1 MTSTEIGQGVYNDCR
16 HRKGEF
22 VSVDKKAIYLTE
34 AGRDKIRE
42 ELRYLKE
49 EKRQELSDYM
59 GAAIADG
66 DLSESAA
73 YDEARMLQSANE
85 TRIADLEEILNRAQ
99 LVEADVGPDAAAQLG
114 ASLKLEYADG
124 EQIQFY
130 LVGTHEADIFEN
142 RISDESPL
150 GQQLIGKRTGETVNL
165 EMGVNKV
172 SYTVIEV
179 AYE

>member
-1 MTSTEIGQGVYNDCR
+1 
-16 HRKGEF
+16 
-22 VSVDKKAIYLTE
+22 
-34 AGRDKIRE
+34 
-42 ELRYLKE
+42 
-49 EKRQELSDYM
+49 
-59 GAAIADG
+59 
-66 DLSESAA
+66 SESAA

-85 TRIADLEEILNRAQ
+85 TRIADLEEIQNRAQ
-99 LVEADVGPDAAAQLG
+99 LVEAAVGPDAAAQLG
-114 ASLKLEYADG
+114 ASLKLEDADG